1 SPGGSESGVFQLNI
15 DGFKRSTWFRTNFV
29 QVGGI
34 QRAQE
39 EQSPPRVHFR
49 TERIVKP
56 KQPAQLRL
64 TFEVDKVPPKAT
76 LAFNLGTQVS
86 GRFVPVISFRDKSS
100 KKRHIGFD
108 PHGDGGALLFEA
120 AIGDWEEIYD
130 VRGIRGKCQ
139 ARAFLLG
146 ARDQILAESGVIEIV
161 LDDLPPQI
169 VEMELPGEIEEGTP
183 TLEVSLC
190 RVKPSAS
197 GVTDVD
203 FFVGTKEASEA
214 DFIKADADGK
224 ITKGKMKDNDQHDW
238 KARLPIPK
246 DATGRLMI
254 TARAT
259 SGVGLTGTL
268 SQAVAVRAKPAPAAT
283 ETAGKTAP
291 KPGSIE
297 GTVVEAGIPRGGFT
311 VYLFDPKAKD
321 PLKPVKE
328 ARTKDDGSF
337 SFPEVTPGEYTL
349 ICQNPETKRLDRP
362 SVTVEAGTVTRKKLD
377 LFLP

>member
-1 SPGGSESGVFQLNI
+1 M
-15 DGFKRSTWFRTNFV
+15 WFRTNFV

-39 EQSPPRVHFR
+39 EQSPARVHFR

-76 LAFNLGTQVS
+76 LAFNLGTRVS
-86 GRFVPVISFRDKSS
+86 GRFVPVISFRDKSP

-183 TLEVSLC
+183 ILEGSC
-190 RVKPSAS
+190 TVKPSAS

-203 FFVGTKEASEA
+203 FVVDTKKASEA

-224 ITKGKMKDNDQHDW
+224 ITKGKMIRDNDQRVW

-246 DATGRLMI
+246 DATGKLMI

-259 SGVGLTGTL
+259 SGVGLTGTF
-268 SQAVAVRAKPAPAAT
+268 SQAVAVRGKPAPAAADA
-283 ETAGKTAP
+283 AGKTPA

-297 GTVVEAGIPRGGFT
+297 GTVSEAGVPRGGFT

-321 PLKPVKE
+321 PQKPVKE

-337 SFPEVTPGEYTL
+337 SFPEVTPGEYIL

-362 SVTVEAGTVTRKKLD
+362 SVTVEAGAVTRKKLD